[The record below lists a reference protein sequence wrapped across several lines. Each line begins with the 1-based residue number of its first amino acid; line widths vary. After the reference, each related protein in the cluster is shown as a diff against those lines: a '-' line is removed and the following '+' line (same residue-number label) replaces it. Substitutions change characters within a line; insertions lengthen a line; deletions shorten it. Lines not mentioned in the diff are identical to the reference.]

1 MPLGFPPANMTA
13 ISASFEPV
21 SFAELPGWNEDD
33 QAAAFNAFLASCG
46 PVRAHAASIAGAAI
60 AGAASSVTA
69 RLAQICEIAQ
79 SKPCS
84 ESLSI
89 AGARSFFEA
98 HFTPHRVRHNGA
110 EGLLTAY
117 YEPEI
122 EGSMVPTE
130 RFTIPVYRRPPD
142 LINLVSDAA
151 RGTVGDAL
159 THVRQTSTG
168 VEPFATREMIERGAL
183 KGQDLELLWL
193 EDAVDCFFLHIQGSG
208 LIRLPDGTALRITY
222 DGKNG
227 HPYTSVGR
235 YLIDQG
241 HFTFDQMSLDAMK
254 VWLGADI
261 ERGRQAMR
269 QNKSFVFFR
278 VLDGDEAKSAMGVMH
293 IPLSEGRSLAVDT
306 SFHAIGTPV
315 YVSAPTLTHAAGAAG
330 TGFKRLMIAQDVGSA
345 IRGPER
351 GDLYFGSGDQAG
363 ALAGVTKHPGSYF
376 VLLPN
381 AHPAAPAT
389 P

>member
-1 MPLGFPPANMTA
+1 M
-13 ISASFEPV
+13 I
-21 SFAELPGWNEDD
+21 D
-33 QAAAFNAFLASCG
+33 QG
-46 PVRAHAASIAGAAI
+46 
-60 AGAASSVTA
+60 
-69 RLAQICEIAQ
+69 
-79 SKPCS
+79 
-84 ESLSI
+84 SL
-89 AGARSFFEA
+89 
-98 HFTPHRVRHNGA
+98 NGQ
-110 EGLLTAY
+110 G
-117 YEPEI
+117 
-122 EGSMVPTE
+122 
-130 RFTIPVYRRPPD
+130 
-142 LINLVSDAA
+142 
-151 RGTVGDAL
+151 
-159 THVRQTSTG
+159 
-168 VEPFATREMIERGAL
+168 
-183 KGQDLELLWL
+183 LELLWL

-254 VWLGADI
+254 VWLGADAA
-261 ERGRQAMR
+261 RGRQAMW

-315 YVSAPTLTHAAGAAG
+315 YVCAPTLTHAAGAAG
-330 TGFKRLMIAQDVGSA
+330 LTHAAGAAGAGFKRLMIAQDVGSA

-363 ALAGVTKHPGSYF
+363 ALAGVTKHPGTYF